1 MDFLADVVAFFGDRA
16 NWRGGNGLT
25 QLVVEHLAVSA
36 AAMVIA
42 MTLALPLGLVLG
54 HTGRGGL
61 VAVNVSNIGR
71 ALPSFAVLVIAL
83 QLSSIGVTPTLVAL
97 VLLAV
102 PPMVTNSFV
111 GVRGVDPDMVEAARA
126 MGMTG
131 RQVFTGVEL
140 PSALPLV
147 MAGTEELYLGKR
159 MASQILPV
167 TSVRALAGLPPGAD
181 LPTPGSRKELDLART
196 MTNALAAMLRPVVEA
211 LQPGTLD
218 PVAQPRRLRHR
229 LTWLLL
235 RPGRLGRRA

>member
-1 MDFLADVVAFFGDRA
+1 MDFLADVVDFFGDRA

-25 QLVVEHLAVSA
+25 QLVIEHLAVSA

-147 MAGTEELYLGKR
+147 MAGVRTAAVQVVATATLGALFGFGGLGALITKGYAQQDNGKLLTGALFVALLAVVTEVAFG
-159 MASQILPV
+159 
-167 TSVRALAGLPPGAD
+167 AL
-181 LPTPGSRKELDLART
+181 E
-196 MTNALAAMLRPVVEA
+196 
-211 LQPGTLD
+211 
-218 PVAQPRRLRHR
+218 RRL
-229 LTWLLL
+229 TPWA
-235 RPGRLGRRA
+235 GRRPDPSQLSVTAPAPPSVLAT

>member
-25 QLVVEHLAVSA
+25 QLVVEHQAVSA

-111 GVRGVDPDMVEAARA
+111 GVQGVDPDMVEAARA

-147 MAGTEELYLGKR
+147 MAG
-159 MASQILPV
+159 
-167 TSVRALAGLPPGAD
+167 VRTAAVQVVA
-181 LPTPGSRKELDLART
+181 TAT
-196 MTNALAAMLRPVVEA
+196 LAALVGFGGLGALILVGLRTGDNVEVFAGALTVTVLAMATEIGLGA
-211 LQPGTLD
+211 LQ
-218 PVAQPRRLRHR
+218 RRLS
-229 LTWLLL
+229 
-235 RPGRLGRRA
+235 PGHRLGRDSPQETSKSSLRVSTSSR